1 MIETESRPEVA
12 SFYDSLSDDYDLM
25 TDFSARFS
33 SEEPAFRNLIAKYNI
48 RTVLDAGAGTGLHS
62 LILARLGV
70 HVTAVDISGAM
81 LRRLALKAEVLGVH
95 VDTIESSLE
104 DLPIARPGSADAVF
118 CLGNTISHVQGDDDL
133 RRVLANFSAALR
145 PDGVLMIQMPNYE
158 KILRDA
164 VRLQDVRERN
174 GTIFI
179 RYYDVEPGFIRF
191 NILTLKPS
199 QGYSLQSVN
208 HHPLVRVDL
217 FRLLPQ
223 AGFSQPEFFADLSMQ
238 AFNPLESKSLVA
250 LTKKTG
256 DGQP

>member
-1 MIETESRPEVA
+1 
-12 SFYDSLSDDYDLM
+12 
-25 TDFSARFS
+25 
-33 SEEPAFRNLIAKYNI
+33 
-48 RTVLDAGAGTGLHS
+48 
-62 LILARLGV
+62 
-70 HVTAVDISGAM
+70 M
-81 LRRLALKAEVLGVH
+81 LRRLAVKAEVLGVH

-217 FRLLPQ
+217 VRLLPQ
-223 AGFSQPEFFADLSMQ
+223 AGFSSPEFFADPSMQ